1 MWIKEKKK
9 RSFTHKKPPK
19 KGKKKDLWNAV
30 TVGDHAHDVVERE
43 EGVALDLSVDVLALR
58 AQRQQLHQVDV
69 VLQGAAVVCA
79 VPLRPHQLDEGV
91 EGAAVI
97 VEQQHLLSCAHQLRD
112 EGKTQDQNRHSIS
125 NAIHFY

>member
-1 MWIKEKKK
+1 M
-9 RSFTHKKPPK
+9 
-19 KGKKKDLWNAV
+19 
-30 TVGDHAHDVVERE
+30 GDHAHDVVERE

-69 VLQGAAVVCA
+69 VLQGAAVVRA

-97 VEQQHLLSCAHQLRD
+97 VEQQHLLSCAHQLCD
-112 EGKTQDQNRHSIS
+112 KGKTEDQNRHSIS
-125 NAIHFY
+125 NAIHLYC

>member
-1 MWIKEKKK
+1 M
-9 RSFTHKKPPK
+9 
-19 KGKKKDLWNAV
+19 
-30 TVGDHAHDVVERE
+30 
-43 EGVALDLSVDVLALR
+43 ALDLGVDILALG

-69 VLQGAAVVCA
+69 VLQGAAVVRA

-97 VEQQHLLSCAHQLRD
+97 VEQQHLLSCTHQLRD

-125 NAIHFY
+125 NAIHLYCQVSVQSHQVLCGACVLVLGSPPPPFNIF